1 MSSENKILYQ
11 DSLITIE
18 GDYLTLKNYYFP
30 SMSSKKILFAN
41 VENIKVYDPS
51 ILRGKWR
58 IQGTGDFRIWY
69 PADSSRYKRD
79 KIFVI
84 IYKNKWMRS
93 AFTVEDL
100 DKVEEIFKVKGLV
113 KQFR

>member
-1 MSSENKILYQ
+1 MSPIRNKTLYQ

-18 GDYLTLKNYYFP
+18 GDNLTLKNYYFP

-41 VENIKVYDPS
+41 VESIMVYESS

-58 IQGTGDFRIWY
+58 IQGTGDFRTWY
-69 PADSSRYKRD
+69 PADSYRYKRD

-84 IYKNKWMRS
+84 IFKNKWMRS
-93 AFTVEDL
+93 AFTVENSE
-100 DKVEEIFKVKGLV
+100 KVTEILTEKELIK
-113 KQFR
+113 

>member
-1 MSSENKILYQ
+1 MSPIRNKTLYQ

-18 GDYLTLKNYYFP
+18 GDNLTLKNYYFP
-30 SMSSKKILFAN
+30 SLSSKKILFAN
-41 VENIKVYDPS
+41 VESIKVYEPS

-58 IQGTGDFRIWY
+58 IQGTGDFRTWY

-84 IYKNKWMRS
+84 IFKNKWMRS
-93 AFTVEDL
+93 AFTVENSE
-100 DKVEEIFKVKGLV
+100 KVTEILTEKELIK
-113 KQFR
+113 